1 MLKLSRELKIGLFAL
16 AMIVC
21 LYLGVNYLK
30 GKDIFSS
37 DRSYYALFDRTNGL
51 QTSAPV
57 LLRGVKVGSVTS
69 IALDSDHPDK
79 VMVTLGVKKSIDIP
93 SDSHLVL
100 VSGGLMGD
108 KAIDLVQGASASTF
122 DRGAVIPARI
132 EGGLFE
138 SASANMDDLL
148 TEARAVMTSLAAT
161 SATLDNVLTRNAE
174 TFKGIMDNVEGVTG
188 QLSRAG
194 IDDMI
199 RDMGAFSTMLRD
211 NSARFDNIV
220 GNLDTVTEQLSDAD
234 LRGTVDSLGAGIAH
248 LNSVLARLAEGE
260 GTASLLLDD
269 PALYDSLTS
278 ATGNLSALLE
288 DLKAN
293 PRRYVHFSL
302 FGGGK
307 NRDKDKQ

>member
-1 MLKLSRELKIGLFAL
+1 
-16 AMIVC
+16 MIVC